1 MSPTSS
7 AQASGGPSKPS
18 HSRHTS
24 SVAVPNQEP
33 RAAKAASPRPS
44 PIIEARPNVH
54 YTCFIRLPFPRGDFQ
69 DPLPVN
75 WDAIKDKALWKL
87 ISQASS
93 SKELKWEEIATRF
106 DVGLPFLL
114 QQAAWLYERHF
125 EGMRKQMQSIGV
137 SQAPTPTLPES
148 GASSGTAAQAGGVAM
163 QRQGS
168 RGAAR
173 MPPVINTLKAQ
184 PSVARGSDG
193 SSPGTPRSTH
203 PAISRTPSTTTVTQ
217 SRLLAGS
224 SGKQPLQRA
233 FRTSSESQRPPPA
246 VSRPAGAAHD
256 DEYALGHDGQSE
268 SESEEEPSMA
278 RSRKAVVTRKPALR
292 ALSSDGDAEDDED
305 DSSGGYLPFAATVK
319 AAKVDTGPASNDPT
333 KRHSGGQQQP
343 GPASAPRKPK
353 ESTAPAPESSASSA
367 SSAKPPPSSSDP
379 ALSNE
384 RPPGPIS
391 PRHRAQLAHAN
402 ISPRYRRREG
412 REGSE
417 GNGSPSLG
425 SSFSDLDVDASV
437 TQSALEEAL
446 LSNMQQPGG
455 MSIAGRLGG
464 LGGGLRDAMKRQ

>member
-1 MSPTSS
+1 MSPSSS
-7 AQASGGPSKPS
+7 AQASGAPSKPS
-18 HSRHTS
+18 HSCHTS
-24 SVAVPNQEP
+24 SVAVPKQEP
-33 RAAKAASPRPS
+33 RATKAPSPRPS
-44 PIIEARPNVH
+44 PIIEARPQVH

-69 DPLPVN
+69 DPLPVE

-87 ISQASS
+87 ISQASN
-93 SKELKWEEIATRF
+93 SKDLKWEEIANRF

-148 GASSGTAAQAGGVAM
+148 GASSGTSAQAGGVAM

-168 RGAAR
+168 KGAAR
-173 MPPVINTLKAQ
+173 MPPVMNTLKTQ
-184 PSVARGSDG
+184 PGAARGSDG
-193 SSPGTPRSTH
+193 SSPDTPRSAH

-224 SGKQPLQRA
+224 SGKQPLQRP
-233 FRTSSESQRPPPA
+233 FRTSSESQRRPPA
-246 VSRPAGAAHD
+246 ISRPAGTAQD

-319 AAKVDTGPASNDPT
+319 AAKVDTRPASNDPS
-333 KRHSGGQQQP
+333 KRHSGGQQQT

-353 ESTAPAPESSASSA
+353 ETRAPAPESSASSA
-367 SSAKPPPSSSDP
+367 SSAKPPPSSSDR

-391 PRHRAQLAHAN
+391 PHHRAQLAHAN
-402 ISPRYRRREG
+402 LSPRYRRREG

-417 GNGSPSLG
+417 GTGSPSLG
-425 SSFSDLDVDASV
+425 SSFSDLDGDADV
-437 TQSALEEAL
+437 TRSALEDAL

>member
-7 AQASGGPSKPS
+7 AQASGIPSKPS

-24 SVAVPNQEP
+24 SVAVPKQEP
-33 RAAKAASPRPS
+33 RSTKAPSPRPS
-44 PIIEARPNVH
+44 PIIEARPIVH
-54 YTCFIRLPFPRGDFQ
+54 YTCFIRLPFPREDFQ

-75 WDAIKDKALWKL
+75 WDAIKDRALWKL
-87 ISQASS
+87 ISQASNS
-93 SKELKWEEIATRF
+93 RDLKWEEIATRF

-137 SQAPTPTLPES
+137 SQVPAPTPPES
-148 GASSGTAAQAGGVAM
+148 GASSSTAAQAGGVAM
-163 QRQGS
+163 QRQAS
-168 RGAAR
+168 RGASR
-173 MPPVINTLKAQ
+173 VPSVLTTLKAQ
-184 PSVARGSDG
+184 LGAAKGSDG
-193 SSPGTPRSTH
+193 SSPGTPRSAYA
-203 PAISRTPSTTTVTQ
+203 AISRTPSTATVTQ

-233 FRTSSESQRPPPA
+233 FRTSSESQRRPPA
-246 VSRPAGAAHD
+246 PSHPSDTAQD
-256 DEYALGHDGQSE
+256 DEQALGHDGPSE

-278 RSRKAVVTRKPALR
+278 RSRRALVSRKPAMR
-292 ALSSDGDAEDDED
+292 ALSSDGDVDDDED

-319 AAKVDTGPASNDPT
+319 AGKVDAGPASNDFA
-333 KRHSGGQQQP
+333 KRQGGGQQQP
-343 GPASAPRKPK
+343 GPVPAARKPK
-353 ESTAPAPESSASSA
+353 ETPAPAAESSASSA
-367 SSAKPPPSSSDP
+367 SSSKPPPSSSDQ

-464 LGGGLRDAMKRQ
+464 IGGGLRDAMKRP